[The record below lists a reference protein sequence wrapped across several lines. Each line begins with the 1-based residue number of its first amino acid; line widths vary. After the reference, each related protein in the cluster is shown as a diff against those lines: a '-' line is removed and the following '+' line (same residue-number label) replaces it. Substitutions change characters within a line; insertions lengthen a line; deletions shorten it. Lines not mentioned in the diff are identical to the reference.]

1 MPFVIEMDSI
11 SIEITRKS
19 IKRMN
24 LRVYPPDG
32 SVKVSAPLSF
42 SEKLIRQHLQNKIP
56 WIITVRERFQ
66 KTASP
71 KDELL
76 ETGKDFEFMGKRYG
90 LIIEEHNGP
99 SMIKIQDQYLYCYTQ
114 PKASQ
119 AQLKLQFEQWLR
131 REMSALLPELFNK
144 WQAIIGVK
152 VNEWGIKKMKTRW
165 GSCNTRVGRIWLN
178 LSLMQKPSICLEY
191 VVVHELVHLLE
202 ASHNSR
208 FHAFM
213 THFMPEWKQHK
224 KLLEGKLDCA

>member
-1 MPFVIEMDSI
+1 MDSI

-32 SVKVSAPLSF
+32 LVKVSAPLSF
-42 SEKLIRQHLQNKIP
+42 SEKLIRQHLQDKIP
-56 WIITVRERFQ
+56 WITTVRERFQ
-66 KTASP
+66 KTAYP

-76 ETGKDFEFMGKRYG
+76 ETGKDFEFRGKRYE

-99 SMIKIQDQYLYCYTQ
+99 SMIKIQDQFIYCYTQ
-114 PKASQ
+114 PNTSQ
-119 AQLKLQFEQWLR
+119 AQLKQQFEQWLR
-131 REMSALLPELFNK
+131 REMSALLPELFST

-178 LSLMQKPSICLEY
+178 LSLIQKPPICLEY